1 MALKSKLSKLLTAG
15 NLDPDPPLDHAALI
29 NQLQFGQA
37 NKVTHMI
44 APSAAHWRAGRIP
57 RQLEGLQMMGQQELW
72 RIAHGA
78 APFRS
83 PMYERAEVGH
93 LGARQIGMGQ
103 QERGGRFSLLDRI
116 EADHAALQRLR
127 YGGSNIVEG
136 EALD

>member
-1 MALKSKLSKLLTAG
+1 
-15 NLDPDPPLDHAALI
+15 
-29 NQLQFGQA
+29 
-37 NKVTHMI
+37 
-44 APSAAHWRAGRIP
+44 
-57 RQLEGLQMMGQQELW
+57 MMGQQELW

-78 APFRS
+78 APFRR
-83 PMYERAEVGH
+83 PHVRAGRGCCH

-103 QERGGRFSLLDRI
+103 QVQAWRPLLDPAQHQVLDRI

>member
-1 MALKSKLSKLLTAG
+1 
-15 NLDPDPPLDHAALI
+15 
-29 NQLQFGQA
+29 
-37 NKVTHMI
+37 
-44 APSAAHWRAGRIP
+44 
-57 RQLEGLQMMGQQELW
+57 MGQQELW

-83 PMYERAEVGH
+83 PMYERAEVH

-103 QERGGRFSLLDRI
+103 QVQAWRPLLDPAQHQVLDRI

-127 YGGSNIVEG
+127 YGGSVEG